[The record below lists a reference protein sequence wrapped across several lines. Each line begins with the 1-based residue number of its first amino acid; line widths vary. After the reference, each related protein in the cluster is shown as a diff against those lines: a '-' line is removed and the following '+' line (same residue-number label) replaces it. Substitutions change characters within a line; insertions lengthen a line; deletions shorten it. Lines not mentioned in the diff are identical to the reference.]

1 MFISVNEMSPPLS
14 GSLMIHMLMSNM
26 ELCICSICPLS
37 FSLSLSFALSL
48 SRSFHLS
55 YLKLCC
61 KFGTVNDYAYRPA
74 RRPHIEILWHD

>member
-26 ELCICSICPLS
+26 ELFICPICPLS
-37 FSLSLSFALSL
+37 L
-48 SRSFHLS
+48 SFHLS

-74 RRPHIEILWHD
+74 RRPPIEILWHD